1 MLEPTISLTDEQ
13 TTFFHK
19 NGYLAIESL
28 TTATEVSRLRGV
40 YDRLF
45 SEQAGRQEGNQYDL
59 AGTDEDDKPSSLPQ
73 IVNPVNYAPE
83 LKDIL
88 LKVNAR
94 AVAQQLLGPP
104 VEAQG
109 EFAIMKP
116 PQLGAPAPWH
126 QDESYWKE
134 ELEYN
139 SVSIWVPLQE
149 ATLEN
154 GCMQFIPGS
163 HKGDV
168 LPHHPIGHDPRVHG
182 LEVDECDPS
191 TAVACPLPAGGATIH
206 HCRTLHYTGPNRS
219 SQMRR
224 AYVHTFAAAFVKR
237 SQPRDFYWQKQ
248 RRTARDERRRQAG
261 TVSTSAGTA

>member
-1 MLEPTISLTDEQ
+1 
-13 TTFFHK
+13 
-19 NGYLAIESL
+19 
-28 TTATEVSRLRGV
+28 
-40 YDRLF
+40 
-45 SEQAGRQEGNQYDL
+45 
-59 AGTDEDDKPSSLPQ
+59 
-73 IVNPVNYAPE
+73 

-88 LKVNAR
+88 LKANAR

-168 LPHHPIGHDPRVHG
+168 LPHHPIGHERR
-182 LEVDECDPS
+182 S
-191 TAVACPLPAGGATIH
+191 ITAARCTTLGRIALHRCAGPTCTPLP
-206 HCRTLHYTGPNRS
+206 LPS
-219 SQMRR
+219 
-224 AYVHTFAAAFVKR
+224 
-237 SQPRDFYWQKQ
+237 
-248 RRTARDERRRQAG
+248 
-261 TVSTSAGTA
+261 